1 MSTDLNHDQAR
12 VGDERLGVIHSGSK
26 YMLGFGRDYY
36 GIWEQGAPGGPSERF
51 PASESGRTTAWHR
64 YMELE
69 PSAEQAWTAL
79 NARPEEVEEGGRK
92 RWNRRRV
99 IIFSIAA
106 AVVFLAVVLVQ
117 RNKGPETGGGGGGGA
132 VGKNAHVDASGA
144 ATVSEDLTQ
153 TSFSFTGADTLYPK
167 IEATWKGASVTMHL
181 ALNVPNTGTNTTNEN
196 PFRVLDFVIQ
206 PTASASS
213 SPSEG
218 ASASPSGSPSAS
230 PAGSSAGT
238 AKFISLH
245 GECQIELTTLEEGGI
260 AGSFDCTGVPALTS
274 STTTI
279 DAKGTFSAES

>member
-1 MSTDLNHDQAR
+1 MSTDLTHDQAR
-12 VGDERLGVIHSGSK
+12 VGDERLGVIHSGSR
-26 YMLGFGRDYY
+26 YMLGFGRDYF

-51 PASESGRTTAWHR
+51 PASERGRTAAWQR
-64 YMELE
+64 YIELE
-69 PSAEQAWTAL
+69 PSAEQAWAAL
-79 NARPEEVEEGGRK
+79 IAPPPGEVEEGSRRK

-99 IIFSIAA
+99 IIFGIAA

-117 RNKGPETGGGGGGGA
+117 RNKEPETSGGGGGGA
-132 VGKNAHVDASGA
+132 VGETAHVDTSGA
-144 ATVSEDLTQ
+144 ATVSDDLTQ
-153 TSFSFTGADTLYPK
+153 TAFTFTGADTLYPK

-181 ALNVPNTGTNTTNEN
+181 TLNVPNTGANTTNEN

-218 ASASPSGSPSAS
+218 ASASPSGSP
-230 PAGSSAGT
+230 AGSSTGGT
-238 AKFISLH
+238 TKFISSH
-245 GECQIELTTLEEGGI
+245 GECQIELTTLDESGI

-279 DAKGTFSAES
+279 DAKGSFSAQS